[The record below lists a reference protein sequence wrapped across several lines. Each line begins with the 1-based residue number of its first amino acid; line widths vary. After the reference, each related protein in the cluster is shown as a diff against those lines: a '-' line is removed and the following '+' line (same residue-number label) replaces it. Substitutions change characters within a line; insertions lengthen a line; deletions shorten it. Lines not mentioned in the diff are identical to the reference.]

1 MRVSLTKIKFR
12 VNLRTAPDQ
21 LVSVRN
27 RCGHPFVHRPLD
39 QSVGGDGD
47 IDVNG
52 DGGDDDP
59 VHEDLLQAVERSYVE
74 VPAAAAAA
82 YVQPAVEPA
91 YLSHQYLDEQ
101 PTVFAAEYSPLP
113 VNGAYATDYHL
124 PTSPYLAP
132 YSTHSN
138 YAAPATVAAPA
149 NVAVVAAP
157 VAIASHGDYQSV
169 SPPSSPSTSSGSMGV
184 VTTNSTN
191 EYQKYKSV
199 ELGDELTPHPPGWD
213 KNPEFCQTKLRAYRS
228 RIRKRSNVV
237 IIFLGKMSNLVCP

>member
-1 MRVSLTKIKFR
+1 MRLSLTTRMFR
-12 VNLRTAPDQ
+12 VNLLTAPAQ
-21 LVSVRN
+21 LVCARN
-27 RCGHPFVHRPLD
+27 LPTPTFIHRPLD
-39 QSVGGDGD
+39 QSDGAGGDVD
-47 IDVNG
+47 NS
-52 DGGDDDP
+52 DGGADDP
-59 VHEDLLQAVERSYVE
+59 AYWLQALERSYTKA
-74 VPAAAAAA
+74 PATPVAT
-82 YVQPAVEPA
+82 YVQPAFEPA
-91 YLSHQYLDEQ
+91 YLSHQYLHQYQ
-101 PTVFAAEYSPLP
+101 PTVFAAEHSPLP
-113 VNGAYATDYHL
+113 VNAYAYATDYHL

-199 ELGDELTPHPPGWD
+199 ELGDEL
-213 KNPEFCQTKLRAYRS
+213 
-228 RIRKRSNVV
+228 
-237 IIFLGKMSNLVCP
+237 

>member
-1 MRVSLTKIKFR
+1 MVMLMAMVVVMT
-12 VNLRTAPDQ
+12 L
-21 LVSVRN
+21 
-27 RCGHPFVHRPLD
+27 C
-39 QSVGGDGD
+39 DGD
-47 IDVNG
+47 W
-52 DGGDDDP
+52 
-59 VHEDLLQAVERSYVE
+59 LQAVERSYTK
-74 VPAAAAAA
+74 AAA
-82 YVQPAVEPA
+82 YVQPGFEPA
-91 YLSHQYLDEQ
+91 YLSHQYLHQYQ
-101 PTVFAAEYSPLP
+101 PTVFAAEHSPLP
-113 VNGAYATDYHL
+113 VNAYAYATDYHL

-213 KNPEFCQTKLRAYRS
+213 KNPEFCQRNLRGF
-228 RIRKRSNVV
+228 VP
-237 IIFLGKMSNLVCP
+237 G